1 MAWILLIIAG
11 VLEVVWA
18 YAMKLSNGFTQ
29 TTPTLVTAV
38 AMVGSVVL
46 LAIAMRTMPLGTAYV
61 IWTGIGAIGTFLVGI
76 IWLGEALTPLRLT
89 AAVLIISGLLLLKW
103 AEN

>member
-46 LAIAMRTMPLGTAYV
+46 LAIAMRTIPPRNSLCHMDRYRCDWNIPCGYHLA
-61 IWTGIGAIGTFLVGI
+61 
-76 IWLGEALTPLRLT
+76 R
-89 AAVLIISGLLLLKW
+89 
-103 AEN
+103 